1 MRRLESPYSSTR
13 MVRFSLHSYATLS
26 DSSVDVLRCGIV
38 LTVASGLLALL
49 SFLSLAYNVLP
60 TFRPYAPK
68 SLRLLSYLHF
78 FMALWVFATVVAFDV
93 IVRNRSAKLT
103 AFLGTFQLTEAM
115 IEAQEKLLGMSPAYW
130 SNGYCKS
137 YYTIRVKPNWVC

>member
-1 MRRLESPYSSTR
+1 MRRLESPYSSKR
-13 MVRFSLHSYATLS
+13 MVRCSLLSYATLS

-130 SNGYCKS
+130 SNGYCES
-137 YYTIRVKPNWVC
+137 H

>member
-1 MRRLESPYSSTR
+1 
-13 MVRFSLHSYATLS
+13 
-26 DSSVDVLRCGIV
+26 
-38 LTVASGLLALL
+38 
-49 SFLSLAYNVLP
+49 
-60 TFRPYAPK
+60 
-68 SLRLLSYLHF
+68 
-78 FMALWVFATVVAFDV
+78 MALWVFATVVAFDV

-137 YYTIRVKPNWVC
+137 YCTIGVKPNWVC